1 MNFLKTSAAGA
12 AVLTM
17 VGTAASAATFT
28 FGADAIEFQ
37 TSQGFEGT
45 FDQVYNMDDG
55 DNPTFGD
62 NTQDGITVN
71 ATASIH
77 PPNDDQL
84 TADPFMDS
92 LSGNKPAGLGVCSTG
107 FDVLGTDGDSG
118 DYGGISRCSTQYSGS
133 PKDAGDDNLLF
144 PEILTLTFSK
154 DVWLQDLMIRDAD
167 HNLVTGSILV
177 GSDALDP
184 IELEGGGFHPGL
196 VELDVIAGVVQDTY
210 AAGFSSL
217 FYFTSAGGRPGD
229 EIYLEVLTADV
240 PLPAAG
246 WLLLGG
252 LGGLAAMKRRKKA
265 A

>member
-1 MNFLKTSAAGA
+1 MNFLKTTAASA

-17 VGTAASAATFT
+17 VGTAASAATYS
-28 FGADAIEFQ
+28 FGADAISFQ

-45 FDQVYNMDDG
+45 FDQVYNQDDG
-55 DNPTFGD
+55 DNPTFGL
-62 NTQDGITVN
+62 NTQDGITVQ
-71 ATASIH
+71 ATATIH

-92 LSGNKPAGLGVCSTG
+92 LSGRKPAGLGVCSTG

-177 GSDALDP
+177 GSDALP
-184 IELEGGGFHPGL
+184 LNEGHPGL

-229 EIYLEVLTADV
+229 EIYLEVLTAVV

>member
-1 MNFLKTSAAGA
+1 MNFLKTTVASA

-17 VGTAASAATFT
+17 VGTAASAATFS
-28 FGADAIEFQ
+28 FGADAISFQ

-55 DNPTFGD
+55 DNPTAGL

-92 LSGNKPAGLGVCSTG
+92 LSGGKPAGLGVCSTG
-107 FDVLGTDGDSG
+107 FDAAGTDGDSG

-133 PKDAGDDNLLF
+133 PKDSGDDNLVF
-144 PEILTLTFSK
+144 PEILTLSFSK
-154 DVWLQDLMIRDAD
+154 DVWLQDLMIRDAN
-167 HNLVTGSILV
+167 HEMVTGSILV
-177 GSDALDP
+177 GSSALPLD
-184 IELEGGGFHPGL
+184 EGHPGL

-210 AAGFSSL
+210 AAGFSNL
-217 FYFTSAGGRPGD
+217 FYFTSSGSRQGD
-229 EIYLEVLTADV
+229 EIYLEVLTADI